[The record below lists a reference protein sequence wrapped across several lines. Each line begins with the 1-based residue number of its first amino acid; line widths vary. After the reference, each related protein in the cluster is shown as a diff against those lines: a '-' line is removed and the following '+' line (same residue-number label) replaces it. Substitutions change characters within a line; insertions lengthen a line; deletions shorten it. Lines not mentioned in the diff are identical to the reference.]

1 MRRYS
6 WLWLHCLSAV
16 MSIFLLLSSGNITV
30 FIFIIQIP
38 IIIACGLH
46 YYFNIVEYTG
56 LPKPARGR
64 FLPWEQINKGI
75 LSYVTW
81 SVCIISCLADMKW
94 LDIAAVTLLWLLAV
108 SIIAVELITIR
119 LNTDFAVRRMMSL
132 KASFYTIAVLFCIGI
147 LGASRA

>member
-64 FLPWEQINKGI
+64 FLPWEQINKGVYYHM
-75 LSYVTW
+75 L
-81 SVCIISCLADMKW
+81 
-94 LDIAAVTLLWLLAV
+94 
-108 SIIAVELITIR
+108 
-119 LNTDFAVRRMMSL
+119 
-132 KASFYTIAVLFCIGI
+132 
-147 LGASRA
+147 LGACVSLAAWLI